1 QIMAERSPTQYPE
14 DMDRESLTTFP

>member
-1 QIMAERSPTQYPE
+1 MAEKSPTQYPE